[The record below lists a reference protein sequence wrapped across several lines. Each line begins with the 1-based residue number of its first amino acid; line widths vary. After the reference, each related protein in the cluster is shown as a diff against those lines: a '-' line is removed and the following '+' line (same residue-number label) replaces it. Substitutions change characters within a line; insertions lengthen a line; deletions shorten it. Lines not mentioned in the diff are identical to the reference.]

1 MQVETMQFQRTD
13 RGGNPVENVL
23 LNHLPE
29 QEFSLLKPHLE
40 LVQLQQRARLQGPDQ
55 PIEYGYFINHG
66 LGSILVSTDSR
77 TVEVGVLGRE
87 GFVGVEL
94 GMGFTHTPH
103 TLIVQVPGN
112 AFRIDAGTL
121 RRLLPSLPD
130 LRLQLSRFSHLQGLQ
145 VAQLAACNRLHEL
158 EQRLARWLLMSND
171 RTGVSSLP
179 FTHDLLAAML
189 GTARPSVTLAA
200 GILQREGAI
209 SYERG
214 VINIVD
220 RQRLEK
226 SACECYFV
234 IAHISNGNSP
244 RTLHL
249 APADPA
255 KNLTP
260 ADPAKSMPE
269 S

>member
-1 MQVETMQFQRTD
+1 MQVGNMQFERTD
-13 RGGNPVENVL
+13 RGGNAIENGI

-29 QEFSLLKPHLE
+29 QEFSLLRPHLE
-40 LVQLQQRARLQGPDQ
+40 LVPLQQRARLQVPDQ
-55 PIEYGYFINHG
+55 AIEYGYFINRG

-77 TVEVGVLGRE
+77 SVEVGVLGRE

-94 GMGFTHTPH
+94 GLGFTYTPH

-130 LRLQLSRFSHLQGLQ
+130 LRLQLSRFCHLQGLQ

-214 VINIVD
+214 VVTIVD
-220 RQRLEK
+220 RQRLES
-226 SACECYFV
+226 SACECYVV
-234 IAHISNGNSP
+234 IANINNGTV
-244 RTLHL
+244 RT
-249 APADPA
+249 P
-255 KNLTP
+255 NLTP
-260 ADPAKSMPE
+260 ADPAKALPQS
-269 S
+269 

>member
-55 PIEYGYFINHG
+55 AIEHGYFINQG

-112 AFRIDAGTL
+112 AFRVDAGTF

-179 FTHDLLAAML
+179 FV
-189 GTARPSVTLAA
+189 PLAA

-244 RTLHL
+244 RTLNL

-260 ADPAKSMPE
+260 GDPAESMPE

>member
-1 MQVETMQFQRTD
+1 MSVETIQLGRID
-13 RGGNPVENVL
+13 RGGNAIENEI

-29 QEFSLLKPHLE
+29 QEFSLLRPHLE
-40 LVQLQQRARLQGPDQ
+40 LVSLQQRARLQGPDH
-55 PIEYGYFINHG
+55 PIEYGYFINRG

-94 GMGFTHTPH
+94 GLGFTHTPH

-112 AFRIDAGTL
+112 AFRVDAGVL

-214 VINIVD
+214 VVNIVD
-220 RQRLEK
+220 RTRLE
-226 SACECYFV
+226 SAACECYHV
-234 IAHISNGNSP
+234 IAHISNGNSAQ
-244 RTLHL
+244 TL
-249 APADPA
+249 
-255 KNLTP
+255 NLKP